1 MPGFD
6 GTGPRGMGPM
16 TGGGRG
22 FCSPWG
28 IGAAPGG
35 YGIPQGVGYGY
46 PRYSGAGVPYPFYG
60 APASVPGQAPYPSYG
75 GIPYGGAPIGPMPGA
90 MPFAPQVTPEQEL
103 DFLRNQAQTMK
114 GQLEQIESR
123 MHELETKGKQV

>member
-28 IGAAPGG
+28 LGRGMPYPVAGQQPG
-35 YGIPQGVGYGY
+35 YGAPYGY
-46 PRYSGAGVPYPFYG
+46 PYG
-60 APASVPGQAPYPSYG
+60 SMSY
-75 GIPYGGAPIGPMPGA
+75 AGA
-90 MPFAPQVTPEQEL
+90 MPYTGASPYNLSMTREDEL
-103 DFLRNQAQTMK
+103 GFLESQAQSLK
-114 GQLEQIESR
+114 GQLEQIDGR
-123 MHELETKGKQV
+123 IMELEKEKK

>member
-28 IGAAPGG
+28 IGAASRP
-35 YGIPQGVGYGY
+35 YGAFQGRRYGY
-46 PRYSGAGVPYPFYG
+46 PYYGAAPVAPGAVPY
-60 APASVPGQAPYPSYG
+60 APSMTHQ
-75 GIPYGGAPIGPMPGA
+75 
-90 MPFAPQVTPEQEL
+90 QEL
-103 DFLRNQAQTMK
+103 DSLKNQTQAMK
-114 GQLEQIESR
+114 GQLEQIEARIQQLGS
-123 MHELETKGKQV
+123 ES

>member
-28 IGAAPGG
+28 IGAAYRG
-35 YGIPQGVGYGY
+35 YGMPSGTGYGY
-46 PRYSGAGVPYPFYG
+46 PYYG
-60 APASVPGQAPYPSYG
+60 QPAA
-75 GIPYGGAPIGPMPGA
+75 APGA
-90 MPFAPQVTPEQEL
+90 APFAPQVTREQEL
-103 DFLRNQAQTMK
+103 DFLKNQAQAVK
-114 GQLEQIESR
+114 GQLKQIESR
-123 MHELETKGKQV
+123 MRELEAKGK

>member
-28 IGAAPGG
+28 IGAALAG
-35 YGIPQGVGYGY
+35 YGAPQRMGYGY
-46 PRYSGAGVPYPFYG
+46 PYYGWSGASYPFYG
-60 APASVPGQAPYPSYG
+60 APTSVPGA
-75 GIPYGGAPIGPMPGA
+75 A
-90 MPFAPQVTPEQEL
+90 PFAPQMTREQEL
-103 DFLRNQAQTMK
+103 DLLKNQAQAMR
-114 GQLEQIESR
+114 GQLEQIEGRIQQLGS
-123 MHELETKGKQV
+123 ES

>member
-28 IGAAPGG
+28 IGTALRG
-35 YGIPQGVGYGY
+35 YGVSPAVGYGY
-46 PRYSGAGVPYPFYG
+46 PYYRGAGAPYPFYG
-60 APASVPGQAPYPSYG
+60 APATAP
-75 GIPYGGAPIGPMPGA
+75 GAPPFTPG
-90 MPFAPQVTPEQEL
+90 MTKEQEL
-103 DFLRNQAQTMK
+103 DFLRNQAQAVK
-114 GQLEQIESR
+114 GQLEQIEAR
-123 MHELETKGKQV
+123 MRELATREK

>member
-28 IGAAPGG
+28 IRVGLASYGAP
-35 YGIPQGVGYGY
+35 PRTGYGY
-46 PRYSGAGVPYPFYG
+46 PYYGWAGAFYPFYG
-60 APASVPGQAPYPSYG
+60 TPTSVPGAT
-75 GIPYGGAPIGPMPGA
+75 
-90 MPFAPQVTPEQEL
+90 PFAPQMTREQEL
-103 DFLRNQAQTMK
+103 DFLKNQAQAMR
-114 GQLEQIESR
+114 GQLEKIEARIQQLGNKS
-123 MHELETKGKQV
+123 

>member
-28 IGAAPGG
+28 VGASVRQFGFPRRAP
-35 YGIPQGVGYGY
+35 YA
-46 PRYSGAGVPYPFYG
+46 SPYYG
-60 APASVPGQAPYPSYG
+60 AYG
-75 GIPYGGAPIGPMPGA
+75 FG
-90 MPFAPQVTPEQEL
+90 PFAPQMTREQEL
-103 DFLRNQAQTMK
+103 EFLKSESQAMRDELK
-114 GQLEQIESR
+114 
-123 MHELETKGKQV
+123 ELEARIAQLSAKE

>member
-28 IGAAPGG
+28 IGAASTG
-35 YGIPQGVGYGY
+35 YGTPPRVRYGY
-46 PRYSGAGVPYPFYG
+46 PYYGWAREPYRLYGMPTGAL
-60 APASVPGQAPYPSYG
+60 
-75 GIPYGGAPIGPMPGA
+75 GA
-90 MPFAPQVTPEQEL
+90 MPFAPQTTREQEL
-103 DFLRNQAQTMK
+103 EVLKAQSQALAQ
-114 GQLEQIESR
+114 QLSEIQRRIE
-123 MHELETKGKQV
+123 ELNEKKR